1 MSLIELKNLT
11 KIYKMGDLEVP
22 ALKEVDLDI
31 NLGDFLAIMG
41 PSGSGK
47 TTLMNLI
54 GLLDCLT
61 EGSYKLKDEEVAE
74 FSQKKRAKLRNQEIG
89 FVFQVFNLLP
99 RLTALGN
106 VTLPL
111 TYNKEVPVRESV
123 DRAKRILDKVDL
135 NERIKHKPNQLSG
148 GERQRVAIARALV
161 CEPSIILA
169 DEPTGNLDTKSGL
182 EVMEILKKLNEEG
195 KTIIV
200 VTHEEEIAE
209 YARRHIKLKDGC
221 IVKKS

>member
-1 MSLIELKNLT
+1 MALIELKDLS
-11 KIYKMGDLEVP
+11 KIYKMGDLEVT
-22 ALKEVDLDI
+22 ALKEADLDI
-31 NLGDFLAIMG
+31 NSGDFLAIMG

-54 GLLDCLT
+54 GLLDRPT
-61 EGSYKLKDEEVAE
+61 RGSYKLKDEEVAE
-74 FSQKKRAKLRNQEIG
+74 LSQKERAKVRNQEIG

-106 VTLPL
+106 VILPL
-111 TYNKEVPVRESV
+111 TYNKEIPTREGI
-123 DRAKRILDKVDL
+123 DRAKSILDKVGL
-135 NERIKHKPNQLSG
+135 SERIKHKPNQLSG

-169 DEPTGNLDTKSGL
+169 DAPTGNLDTKSGL
-182 EVMEILKKLNEEG
+182 EIMNILEKLNKGG
-195 KTIIV
+195 KTIVV

-209 YARRHIKLKDGC
+209 YAKRHIKLKDGK
-221 IVKKS
+221 IV

>member
-1 MSLIELKNLT
+1 MALIELKDLS
-11 KIYKMGDLEVP
+11 KIYKMGDLEVT
-22 ALKEVDLDI
+22 ALKEADLDI
-31 NLGDFLAIMG
+31 NSGDFLAIMG

-54 GLLDCLT
+54 GLLDRPT
-61 EGSYKLKDEEVAE
+61 RGSYKLKDEEVAE
-74 FSQKKRAKLRNQEIG
+74 LSQKERAKVRNQEIG

-106 VTLPL
+106 VILPL
-111 TYNKEVPVRESV
+111 TYNKEIPTREGI
-123 DRAKRILDKVDL
+123 DRAKSILDKVGL
-135 NERIKHKPNQLSG
+135 SERIKHKPNQLSG

-182 EVMEILKKLNEEG
+182 EIMNILEKLNKGG
-195 KTIIV
+195 KTIVV

-209 YARRHIKLKDGC
+209 YAKRHIKLKDGK
-221 IVKKS
+221 IV